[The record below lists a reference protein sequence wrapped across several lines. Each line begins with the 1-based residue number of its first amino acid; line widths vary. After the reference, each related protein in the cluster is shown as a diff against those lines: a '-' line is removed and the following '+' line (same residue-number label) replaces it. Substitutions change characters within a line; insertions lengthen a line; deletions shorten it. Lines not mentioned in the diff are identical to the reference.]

1 MQMKISYS
9 KIGLV
14 WFIVFNVKIVAVSFI
29 DRGSKSTQWI
39 LVADKLYHIMLYR
52 VHLAMNVSGEMHWL
66 QR

>member
-29 DRGSKSTQWI
+29 DRGSKS
-39 LVADKLYHIMLYR
+39 A
-52 VHLAMNVSGEMHWL
+52 G
-66 QR
+66 